1 MLPGTLA
8 VREFNLLRIVSDG
21 INYGCGLSLAGLALS
36 YFFNPFLGI
45 PLYLAA
51 LFCLWFFRDP
61 ERKIPAGDVMVSP
74 ADGKVLGIREISGG
88 DRRLSIFL
96 NIFNVHVTR
105 CPIGGRIDEITYTKG
120 KFHVASLE
128 SASTEN
134 EKSTIRIDAGGRP
147 VVFSLIAGL
156 IARRIVCYKQPG
168 DIVATGDRAGLMK
181 FGSRV
186 DVLVGPSWEIVVKDG
201 QKVSAGST
209 VIARPARQQEM
220 V

>member
-1 MLPGTLA
+1 M
-8 VREFNLLRIVSDG
+8 RIVSDG

-61 ERKIPAGDVMVSP
+61 ERKIPPGDVMVSP
-74 ADGKVLGIREISGG
+74 ADGKVLGIREIAGG
-88 DRRLSIFL
+88 DKRISIFL

-105 CPIGGRIDEITYTKG
+105 CPVGGRIEEITYTKG

-128 SASTEN
+128 SASIEN
-134 EKSTIRIDAGGRP
+134 EKSTIRINAGGRP

-156 IARRIVCYKQPG
+156 IARRIICYKRPG
-168 DIVATGDRAGLMK
+168 DIVATGERAGLMK

-186 DVLVGPSWEIVVKDG
+186 DILVGAGWEIAVNDG
-201 QKVSAGST
+201 QRVSAGST
-209 VIARPARQQEM
+209 IIARPARQQDP